1 MSVGKQPDWRTKPH
15 PDQSPTIIGN
25 SKNFWKWSKEEG
37 FDLTHPPTPESEPV
51 QGRMRLQC
59 ALTPV
64 VIDPAKTALLVI
76 DLQNYDL
83 SKALGN
89 HNQAVFDAEDT
100 VLNYAIPA
108 ARKSGIQIIY
118 VTTGYS
124 DQDLLEMDPAVFRT
138 FNFEPVVDSP
148 NWAELPPGEGYS
160 NKGQYRNK
168 KGIGDPIGEI
178 ELEDGTKIDAGR
190 ILVRGTWNS
199 WLHDPLAAAYEESQS
214 MELPD
219 IHFYKNRSSGM
230 CERMTALTDY
240 LNEKNLRTLLFTGIN
255 IDQCVMGTLQDA
267 YLKGFDTIL
276 LKDGCATDSQ
286 KYAQMSCEFN
296 CAISWGFLSSCKDFA
311 DAVSKL

>member
-1 MSVGKQPDWRTKPH
+1 
-15 PDQSPTIIGN
+15 
-25 SKNFWKWSKEEG
+25 
-37 FDLTHPPTPESEPV
+37 
-51 QGRMRLQC
+51 MRLQC
-59 ALTPV
+59 ALTAV

-89 HNQAVFDAEDT
+89 DNQAVFDAEDT

-108 ARKSGIQIIY
+108 ARKSGIQILYI
-118 VTTGYS
+118 TTGYS

-148 NWAELPPGEGYS
+148 NWAELPPGEGFS
-160 NKGQYRNK
+160 NKGQYRNQ

-199 WLHDPLAAAYEESQS
+199 WLHDPLAAAYEESRQS

-255 IDQCVMGTLQDA
+255 IDQCAMGTLQDA

-276 LKDGCATDSQ
+276 LKDGCATNSPI
-286 KYAQMSCEFN
+286 YAQMSCEFN
-296 CAISWGFLSSCKDFA
+296 CAISWGFLSSCNDFA